1 MTTPR
6 LRVFAGPN
14 GSGKSTLAQW
24 LARDYAVNLYHH
36 INADTL
42 FAEIDAHR
50 MTACPLEAD
59 TDALRDFA
67 LRSTYPDACKRP
79 FRDGRIRVEREFVV
93 FERDAISSYTVALL
107 ADFYRHAHLARGDSF
122 SFETV
127 LSHLGKTELIREAR
141 QSGYRTYLYFVAT
154 ESPDIN
160 LCRVAARVCQGGHD
174 VPPDKLVERFGRCLR
189 NAAEALPWL
198 SRAYFFDNSGDAIR
212 LVAEFGDGDWRLG
225 PAPLPRWFD
234 AIAHAAG
241 LLTD

>member
-127 LSHLGKTELIREAR
+127 LSHPGKTELIREAR

-198 SRAYFFDNSGDAIR
+198 SRAYFFDNSGDALQ
-212 LVAEFGDGDWRLG
+212 LVAEFGDGHWQLG
-225 PAPLPRWFD
+225 PASLPHWFGT
-234 AIAHAAG
+234 IAQPM
-241 LLTD
+241 DKDI